1 MTSPIEQIRL
11 LIFEKSTSL
20 KKQVKRILSD
30 KIEYLESCKELSV
43 FQQKIEKTN
52 YNLILITTE
61 RLRQNKINTL
71 KAIRDLLSKN
81 PTNQVIIL
89 AEKSDIT
96 IAMESIKAGSYQYAI
111 LPVPD
116 DELTLLLNTALET
129 KPSVIEQY
137 IKPKQQDR
145 LLEIIGSSNS
155 MQIVYEQIN
164 QAASSHIP
172 VLILGETG
180 TGKDLVA
187 QTIHRLSNLHE
198 NPYLP
203 VNLGAL
209 PSELIASELFG
220 HEQGSFTGALNQHT
234 GVFEQAKEGTVFLD
248 EIDSIDEKVQ
258 ISLLRLLENNK
269 FKRLGGKKLVTTNS
283 RLIAASNENLEELVD
298 KGTFRSDLYYR
309 LDVFR
314 ITLPSLRHRQSDI
327 AIIANE
333 LILKYSRMYKKRIST
348 ISNEALEAL
357 MSSNWPGNVRE
368 LKNVIQRA
376 VLVCKT
382 EILELSDLPPRFH
395 ENRDKNDLIKVP
407 LGTKLS
413 EVEREIIVQTLTLC
427 SNNKKETAE
436 KLGISRRALY
446 NKLKRFNIS
455 L

>member
-1 MTSPIEQIRL
+1 MKKKLVMTGPKEQIRL
-11 LIFEKSTSL
+11 LIFEKSTSI
-20 KKQVKRILSD
+20 KKQVKRVLSE
-30 KIEYLESCKELSV
+30 KIEHLESCKDLSV
-43 FQQKIEKTN
+43 FQRKIEKTN

-61 RLRQNKINTL
+61 RLRQNKISTL

-96 IAMESIKAGSYQYAI
+96 IAMESIKAGSYQYAV

-129 KPSVIEQY
+129 KPSVIEEY
-137 IKPKQQDR
+137 RKPKQQDR

-155 MQIVYEQIN
+155 MQIVYEQIK

-187 QTIHRLSNLHE
+187 QTIHRLSKLHE

-258 ISLLRLLENNK
+258 VSLLRLLENNK
-269 FKRLGGKKLVTTNS
+269 FKRLGGRKLVTTNS

-298 KGTFRSDLYYR
+298 KGSFRSDLYYR

-314 ITLPSLRHRQSDI
+314 ITLPALRDRKSDI

-333 LILKYSRMYKKRIST
+333 LILKYSRMYKKRIT
-348 ISNEALEAL
+348 AISNEALESL
-357 MSSNWPGNVRE
+357 MNSNWPGNRV
-368 LKNVIQRA
+368 K
-376 VLVCKT
+376 
-382 EILELSDLPPRFH
+382 
-395 ENRDKNDLIKVP
+395 
-407 LGTKLS
+407 
-413 EVEREIIVQTLTLC
+413 
-427 SNNKKETAE
+427 
-436 KLGISRRALY
+436 
-446 NKLKRFNIS
+446 
-455 L
+455 

>member
-1 MTSPIEQIRL
+1 MANSKEQLRL
-11 LIFEKSTSL
+11 LIFEKSTTI
-20 KKQVKRILSD
+20 KKQVKRILSE
-30 KIEYLESCKELSV
+30 KIEHLENCKELNV
-43 FQQKIEKTN
+43 FQRKVEKTN

-61 RLRQNKINTL
+61 RLLQNKIGTL
-71 KAIRDLLSKN
+71 KAIRTLLSKN
-81 PTNQVIIL
+81 PTNQIIIL
-89 AEKSDIT
+89 ADKSDIT

-116 DELTLLLNTALET
+116 DELILLLNTALET
-129 KPSVIEQY
+129 KPSVIEEYTQ
-137 IKPKQQDR
+137 PKHQDR
-145 LLEIIGSSNS
+145 LLEIIGSSQN
-155 MQIVYEQIN
+155 MQVVYEQIK
-164 QAASSHIP
+164 QAAGSHIP

-187 QTIHRLSNLHE
+187 QTIHRLSKQHE

-220 HEQGSFTGALNQHT
+220 HEQGAFTGALNQHV

-258 ISLLRLLENNK
+258 ISLLRLLENSK
-269 FKRLGGKKLVTTNS
+269 FKRLGGRKLVTTNS
-283 RLIAASNENLEELVD
+283 RLIAASNENLEALVD
-298 KGTFRSDLYYR
+298 KGSFRSDLYYR

-314 ITLPSLRHRQSDI
+314 ITLPSLRDRKSDI

-333 LILKYSRMYKKRIST
+333 LILKYSKMYKKRIST
-348 ISNEALEAL
+348 ISNEALESL
-357 MSSNWPGNVRE
+357 INYNWAGNVRE

-382 EILELSDLPPRFH
+382 DILELNDLPDRFRLG
-395 ENRDKNDLIKVP
+395 NDKSDTIKVP

-413 EVEREIIVQTLTLC
+413 EAEREIVLQTLSLC
-427 SNNKKETAE
+427 GNNKKETAE

-446 NKLKRFNIS
+446 NKLKRFGIP